1 MIVSDVWRFIPPWK
15 TYFQRA
21 TPEVYQWVYT
31 GLSVSASKS
40 VDECIGLS
48 VSVYKFVVSVYSMSV
63 NVYMYVGEYTNVYRP
78 VSECI

>member
-1 MIVSDVWRFIPPWK
+1 M
-15 TYFQRA
+15 
-21 TPEVYQWVYT
+21 
-31 GLSVSASKS
+31 SASKS